1 MNIEI
6 TNTTNFTPLQVH
18 EIVANQ
24 SALTHLRGLLMN
36 KFDSAINSLFHDF
49 EVHEDL
55 IAQQMHDKAN
65 VDFEVTLK
73 FSAY

>member
-1 MNIEI
+1 MNIKVA
-6 TNTTNFTPLQVH
+6 NTVNFPPLQIH

-24 SALTHLRGLLMN
+24 SALTHLRGILIG

-55 IAQQMHDKAN
+55 IAQQIHDKSN